1 MVCNNPADW
10 LTLPSLT
17 YTLDITHTCCNAKG
31 FCVLFSVFFFLYK
44 MIIISNYDMS
54 GSHLFL
60 LTVLQNAET
69 MQLLLKSAA
78 ACEGGSV
85 SMLLGTVGGEVTEKL
100 CLGET
105 LTDALHQ
112 LLLTLNSKATS
123 PHLILAPLV
132 AFITPGKS
140 VIIPLQELLTLMIL

>member
-1 MVCNNPADW
+1 MSEYN
-10 LTLPSLT
+10 
-17 YTLDITHTCCNAKG
+17 
-31 FCVLFSVFFFLYK
+31 LF
-44 MIIISNYDMS
+44 IP
-54 GSHLFL
+54 
-60 LTVLQNAET
+60 TVLQNAET

-132 AFITPGKS
+132 AFITPGK
-140 VIIPLQELLTLMIL
+140 PILYHHKN

>member
-1 MVCNNPADW
+1 
-10 LTLPSLT
+10 
-17 YTLDITHTCCNAKG
+17 
-31 FCVLFSVFFFLYK
+31 
-44 MIIISNYDMS
+44 
-54 GSHLFL
+54 
-60 LTVLQNAET
+60 

-105 LTDALHQ
+105 LTEALHQ

-132 AFITPGKS
+132 AFITPGNTFIRHHTSIRVPPKICHIS
-140 VIIPLQELLTLMIL
+140 YAPPTSPYW